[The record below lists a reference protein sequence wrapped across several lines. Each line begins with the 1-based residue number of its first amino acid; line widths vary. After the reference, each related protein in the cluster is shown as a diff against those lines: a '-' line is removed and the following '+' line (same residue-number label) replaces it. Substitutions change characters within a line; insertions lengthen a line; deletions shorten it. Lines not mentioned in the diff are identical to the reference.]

1 MIQGL
6 VILLLFQGLGEICSK
21 FLKLPIPGPVLGL
34 VFLLCF
40 FHWKASVPESVDT
53 VASGMTQH
61 LGLLFIPASVGVVKF
76 MPQLQAWGGP
86 IALVLIASVT
96 LSIGMVAWILKR
108 LDVHS
113 PPEANMEETSP

>member
-21 FLKLPIPGPVLGL
+21 SLKLPIPGPVLGL
-34 VFLLCF
+34 GFLLGF
-40 FHWKASVPESVDT
+40 FLVRDKVPESVDA

-76 MPQLQAWGGP
+76 LPQLQAWGLP
-86 IALVLIASVT
+86 IALVLITSVA
-96 LSIGMVAWILKR
+96 LSIALVAWILHR
-108 LDVHS
+108 LHARSQRLAPSDE
-113 PPEANMEETSP
+113 PLP